1 MMGRHKAYRSNPNK
15 RRRIRFVP
23 QWLEKHAVSDGEQLP
38 SANSVNDPEA
48 LRELIHYTAEGNVIA
63 VRLLARAGV
72 NVNMTD
78 EDGWTALHYAADEAQ
93 RDVARL
99 LVEECGADSSIRCQ
113 EGLSAADV
121 ARMDGN
127 FDMEKLLNPSALS
140 SSSSPPTSPP
150 ARFTS
155 STPSTSSQESG

>member
-15 RRRIRFVP
+15 RRRMRFVP
-23 QWLEKHAVSDGEQLP
+23 QWLEKHAVSDGSSQLP
-38 SANSVNDPEA
+38 PANSINDPEA

-93 RDVARL
+93 RDVAQL
-99 LVEECGADSSIRCQ
+99 LMGECGADGSIRSH
-113 EGLSAADV
+113 EGLTAADV

-127 FDMEKLLNPSALS
+127 FELEKLLDPSAAS
-140 SSSSPPTSPP
+140 SAGLTD
-150 ARFTS
+150 
-155 STPSTSSQESG
+155 STPSSSSQESG